1 MTSIAGTSNLT
12 ASRLIEEIRQGARF
26 AAFSNLLPHSPKSA
40 ESTPTQVIYLPPR
53 TSRVSLGFKL
63 AIQTALADWRT
74 LPTNPL
80 RTVESIVDFARGGTD
95 LTAPILR
102 HVEHVFDQDF
112 GTPEEIETLK
122 SLSAQI

>member
-1 MTSIAGTSNLT
+1 MTSIAGISNLT

-26 AAFSNLLPHSPKSA
+26 AAFSTILPPSSKSM

-53 TSRVSLGFKL
+53 TSRVSIGFKL
-63 AIQTALADWRT
+63 AIQSALSEWRT

-80 RTVESIVDFARGGTD
+80 RTVESLVDFARGGTD